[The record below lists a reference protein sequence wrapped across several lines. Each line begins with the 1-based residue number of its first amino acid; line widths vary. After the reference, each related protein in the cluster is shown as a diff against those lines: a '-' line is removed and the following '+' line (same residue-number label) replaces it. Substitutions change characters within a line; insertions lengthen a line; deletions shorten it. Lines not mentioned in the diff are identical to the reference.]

1 MQCHLPQRG
10 GASILAKDACVI
22 GLPRARMVSI
32 SQTDGATCEVFC
44 GPSLSFWTRLWP
56 LSNFIIRLH
65 WKKLLWQGLVCG
77 NTLGRMRTRGT
88 AYCVHCQ
95 VKQCRQELGHRP
107 KEKGVCCRG
116 HCYGE
121 GPDSGSENDFVVLQT
136 VFIYGCNLV
145 KLDWWVFYLD
155 RLA

>member
-1 MQCHLPQRG
+1 M
-10 GASILAKDACVI
+10 
-22 GLPRARMVSI
+22 
-32 SQTDGATCEVFC
+32 
-44 GPSLSFWTRLWP
+44 
-56 LSNFIIRLH
+56 
-65 WKKLLWQGLVCG
+65 CG

-121 GPDSGSENDFVVLQT
+121 GPDSGSENDFVTSQT
-136 VFIYGCNLV
+136 AFISACNLV
-145 KLDWWVFYLD
+145 KLDWWVFCLD
-155 RLA
+155 RLARASG

>member
-1 MQCHLPQRG
+1 MSG
-10 GASILAKDACVI
+10 ACVWRNI
-22 GLPRARMVSI
+22 
-32 SQTDGATCEVFC
+32 
-44 GPSLSFWTRLWP
+44 
-56 LSNFIIRLH
+56 
-65 WKKLLWQGLVCG
+65 
-77 NTLGRMRTRGT
+77 LGRMRTRGT

>member
-22 GLPRARMVSI
+22 GLPRGRMVSI
-32 SQTDGATCEVFC
+32 SQTDGDICEVLC
-44 GPSLSFWTRLWP
+44 GPTLSFWSQLWP
-56 LSNFIIRLH
+56 LSNFIIRLYC
-65 WKKLLWQGLVCG
+65 KKPLWQGLVCG

-107 KEKGVCCRG
+107 KERGVCCRG
-116 HCYGE
+116 HCYRE
-121 GPDSGSENDFVVLQT
+121 WF
-136 VFIYGCNLV
+136 CNFTDCINYAWTYI
-145 KLDWWVFYLD
+145 KLDSWVFHLG
-155 RLA
+155 RLARVSG

>member
-1 MQCHLPQRG
+1 
-10 GASILAKDACVI
+10 
-22 GLPRARMVSI
+22 MVSI

-56 LSNFIIRLH
+56 LSNFIISLH
-65 WKKLLWQGLVCG
+65 LDKTFVAGACVWR
-77 NTLGRMRTRGT
+77 NILGRMRTRGT

-121 GPDSGSENDFVVLQT
+121 GPDSRTENDFVILQT
-136 VFIYGCNLV
+136 VSMYGCNLV
-145 KLDWWVFYLD
+145 NLD
-155 RLA
+155 